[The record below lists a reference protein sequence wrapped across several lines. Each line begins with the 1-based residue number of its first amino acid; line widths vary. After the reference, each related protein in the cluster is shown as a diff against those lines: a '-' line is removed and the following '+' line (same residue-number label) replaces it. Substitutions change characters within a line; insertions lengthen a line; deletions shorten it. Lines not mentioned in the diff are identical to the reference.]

1 MRGYNRS
8 TIWRG
13 GGITRTGGGDGI
25 SGPGGG
31 GYTCPPPPEHHH
43 PIHHDSS
50 DIRAVSG
57 FGAAANIRGSKDM
70 ERTVGSRL
78 GGRYGDVEG
87 IIVMEVEVE
96 VEERRGGMEE
106 GNKMRELRG
115 RVNVATKYHMEGA

>member
-1 MRGYNRS
+1 MGVLA
-8 TIWRG
+8 IG
-13 GGITRTGGGDGI
+13 GGHFGSR
-25 SGPGGG
+25 PGLGLDAR
-31 GYTCPPPPEHHH
+31 PLPPEHHH

-87 IIVMEVEVE
+87 IIVM
-96 VEERRGGMEE
+96 
-106 GNKMRELRG
+106 
-115 RVNVATKYHMEGA
+115 